1 MAILLN
7 SNQTE
12 TNLSGENLLAS
23 SSLENS
29 INEARNL
36 AIVLDQKSADLKNK
50 IDEFKQES
58 DVTLTEVFA
67 KMDAKET
74 AFATSINGSA
84 TKASG
89 NIAKAVNDLKQAS
102 SLAKNIWVAPQA
114 IAIHVILFL
123 IEIGIVFFV
132 AVPPIIEA
140 KKSLNDNEKLLKN
153 LREIKQENE
162 RLCKENEQL
171 TADNKDMDSFILFL
185 HGGDMSK
192 AQKGFR
198 LWLKA
203 KK

>member
-1 MAILLN
+1 MAILV
-7 SNQTE
+7 NQNN
-12 TNLSGENLLAS
+12 NLSGENLLAS
-23 SSLENS
+23 NSLENS
-29 INEARNL
+29 INEAKNL
-36 AIVLDQKSADLKNK
+36 SIYLDQKIANLKSK
-50 IDEFKQES
+50 TEEFKQES

-84 TKASG
+84 TKATN

-102 SLAKNIWVAPQA
+102 SLTKNIWIAPQA

-162 RLCKENEQL
+162 RLYKENEQL
-171 TADNKDMDSFILFL
+171 AADNKDMYSFILFL
-185 HGGDMSK
+185 HGGDISK